1 MIQNAID
8 NPKLRAETFKMRFLA
23 AGVVEYD
30 NERALIKSENL
41 MKIAQKFNG
50 AKIIIDHKDVDET
63 NAGEE
68 IIGYASNIRLEGDGW
83 AWCDFTVNS
92 QEAID
97 LINNGFKPSC
107 GYLPMA
113 TGSGGTRNNVPY
125 DREIIDI
132 EEDDTVTHIAIVE
145 TPRYEEAV
153 ILKNSINKINPIKNN
168 IMNIFKL
175 KKEVKE
181 NAAKEHE
188 LESLANSVF
197 EMEDGEQIPLSSM
210 MDVYKN
216 AKEEEKEKENECED
230 KKVKINAD
238 DEFEVDGEMI
248 KVSEMVKSYKSSK
261 KNAEEEEEKK
271 NAEDEA
277 KEEEEKKNAEE
288 EVEKEKEEKKEAKK
302 NSVDAEKISKAKA
315 KFENGVASDTTSS
328 SYTSDSERFS
338 LGESAYGE
346 PLKASQ

>member
-8 NPKLRAETFKMRFLA
+8 NPKLRAETFKMRFLE
-23 AGVVEYD
+23 AGVVEYE
-30 NERALIKSENL
+30 NERVLIKSENL

-68 IIGYASNIRLEGDGW
+68 IIGYASNIRSEGDGW

-107 GYLPMA
+107 AYLPMA

-145 TPRYEEAV
+145 TPRYEEAI
-153 ILKNSINKINPIKNN
+153 ILKNSINKTNPIKNN
-168 IMNIFKL
+168 IMNIFKV
-175 KKEVKE
+175 KKAVKE

-188 LESLANSVF
+188 LDSLANSVF

-210 MDVYKN
+210 MDAYKN
-216 AKEEEKEKENECED
+216 AKEEEKENECED

-248 KVSEMVKSYKSSK
+248 KVSEMVKSYKASK

-277 KEEEEKKNAEE
+277 EKEKKNAEE
-288 EVEKEKEEKKEAKK
+288 EAEKEKKEKEEAKK